1 MISPGLVLLYIE
13 TNGEMVGFFLRGNKV
28 LYKTYKINFYEFN
41 QLLANFILR
50 YGMIFLWM
58 KADDAAPHLIFS

>member
-28 LYKTYKINFYEFN
+28 LYKTYKINFYELN
-41 QLLANFILR
+41 Q
-50 YGMIFLWM
+50 
-58 KADDAAPHLIFS
+58 